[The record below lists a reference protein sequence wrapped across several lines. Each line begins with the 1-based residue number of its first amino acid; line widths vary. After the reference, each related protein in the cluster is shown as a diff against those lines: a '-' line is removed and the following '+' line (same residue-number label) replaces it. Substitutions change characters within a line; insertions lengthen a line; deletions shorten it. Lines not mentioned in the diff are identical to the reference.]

1 MEVLLMLNR
10 YICRYYK
17 TTLLMRNTLYYISLF
32 LILFSCD
39 TYVPYPM
46 LAEEDA
52 LLKLNCTIEKS
63 DSTIVYVSK
72 EYMIAHDHRSSG
84 ADKEKLNSSMKFTVN
99 GEETECRKRNS
110 GISESY
116 VIYHSFKAGDVIELF
131 CSAPGLPD
139 VSAKTTVPEIPQDL
153 VRDFWYVVEDNVL
166 KGRIAVDFD
175 SYSNLHL
182 SAFLDISTLTH
193 IYVDGVYDRS
203 TSDGWNRLLH
213 LTGRGEWGIDYQLP
227 KDYVGT
233 DEEGRLIEETTD
245 VEIGFNLEILS
256 DELYFAQLHQQSS
269 PMSPSSYTNV
279 KGGLGCVGAI
289 NRVVIDTFK
298 SDAQ

>member
-17 TTLLMRNTLYYISLF
+17 TTLLMRNTLYYISLL

-72 EYMIAHDHRSSG
+72 EYMIAHEHRSSG

-116 VIYHSFKAGDVIELF
+116 VIYHSFKSGDVIELF

-245 VEIGFNLEILS
+245 VEIGFDLEILS

-279 KGGLGCVGAI
+279 KGGLGCVGAV
-289 NRVVIDTFK
+289 NRFTIDTFK
-298 SDAQ
+298 SKSE

>member
-1 MEVLLMLNR
+1 MLNR

-17 TTLLMRNTLYYISLF
+17 TTLLMRNTLYYISLL

-72 EYMIAHDHRSSG
+72 EYMIAHEHRSSG

-131 CSAPGLPD
+131 CSAPGLPY

-166 KGRIAVDFD
+166 KGRIAADFD

>member
-17 TTLLMRNTLYYISLF
+17 TTLLMRNTLYYISLL

-72 EYMIAHDHRSSG
+72 EYMIAHEHRSSG

-166 KGRIAVDFD
+166 KGRIAADFD

-245 VEIGFNLEILS
+245 VEIGFDLEILS

>member
-1 MEVLLMLNR
+1 
-10 YICRYYK
+10 
-17 TTLLMRNTLYYISLF
+17 MRNTLYYISLL

-72 EYMIAHDHRSSG
+72 EYMIAHEHRSSG

>member
-1 MEVLLMLNR
+1 MLNR

-72 EYMIAHDHRSSG
+72 EYMIAHEHRSSG

>member
-17 TTLLMRNTLYYISLF
+17 TTLLMRNTLYFISLL

-72 EYMIAHDHRSSG
+72 EYMIAHEHRSSG

-153 VRDFWYVVEDNVL
+153 VRDFGYVVEDNVL

-182 SAFLDISTLTH
+182 SAFLDISTLTR

-203 TSDGWNRLLH
+203 TSDGWDRRLH

-289 NRVVIDTFK
+289 NRMVIDTFK

>member
-1 MEVLLMLNR
+1 MLNR

-17 TTLLMRNTLYYISLF
+17 TTLLMRNTLYYISLL

-72 EYMIAHDHRSSG
+72 EYMIAHEHRSSG

-153 VRDFWYVVEDNVL
+153 VRDFGYVVEDNVL

-233 DEEGRLIEETTD
+233 DEEGRLIEETID

>member
-1 MEVLLMLNR
+1 MLNR

-17 TTLLMRNTLYYISLF
+17 TTLLMRNTLYYISLL

-72 EYMIAHDHRSSG
+72 EYMIAHEHRSSG

-175 SYSNLHL
+175 RYSNLHL

>member
-17 TTLLMRNTLYYISLF
+17 TTLLMRNTLYYISLL

-72 EYMIAHDHRSSG
+72 EYMIAHEHRSSG

-175 SYSNLHL
+175 RYSNLHL

>member
-17 TTLLMRNTLYYISLF
+17 TTLLMRNTLYYISLL

-72 EYMIAHDHRSSG
+72 EYMIAHEHRSSG

>member
-17 TTLLMRNTLYYISLF
+17 TTLLMRNTLYYISLL

-72 EYMIAHDHRSSG
+72 EYMIAHEHRSSG

-289 NRVVIDTFK
+289 NRVLIDTFK

>member
-1 MEVLLMLNR
+1 MLNR

-17 TTLLMRNTLYYISLF
+17 TTLLMRNTLYYISLL

-72 EYMIAHDHRSSG
+72 EYMIAHEHRSSG

-289 NRVVIDTFK
+289 NRVLIDTFK

>member
-1 MEVLLMLNR
+1 MLNR

-17 TTLLMRNTLYYISLF
+17 TTLLMRNTLYYISLL

-72 EYMIAHDHRSSG
+72 EYMIAHEHRSSG

>member
-17 TTLLMRNTLYYISLF
+17 TTLLMRNTLYYISLL

-72 EYMIAHDHRSSG
+72 EYMIAHEHRSSG

-245 VEIGFNLEILS
+245 VEIGFDLEILS

-279 KGGLGCVGAI
+279 KGGLGCVGAV
-289 NRVVIDTFK
+289 NRFTIDTFK
-298 SDAQ
+298 SKSE

>member
-1 MEVLLMLNR
+1 
-10 YICRYYK
+10 
-17 TTLLMRNTLYYISLF
+17 
-32 LILFSCD
+32 
-39 TYVPYPM
+39 M

-72 EYMIAHDHRSSG
+72 EYMIAHEHRSSG

-166 KGRIAVDFD
+166 KGRIAADFD

>member
-1 MEVLLMLNR
+1 MLNR

-17 TTLLMRNTLYYISLF
+17 TTLLMRNTLYYISLL

-72 EYMIAHDHRSSG
+72 EYMIAHEHRSSG

-245 VEIGFNLEILS
+245 VEIGFDLEILS

-279 KGGLGCVGAI
+279 KGGLGCVGAV
-289 NRVVIDTFK
+289 NRFTIDTFK
-298 SDAQ
+298 SKSE

>member
-1 MEVLLMLNR
+1 MKGRLLTYL
-10 YICRYYK
+10 C
-17 TTLLMRNTLYYISLF
+17 LLF
-32 LILFSCD
+32 LITSCD
-39 TYVPYPM
+39 SYVPYPA

-52 LLKLNCTIEKS
+52 LIRLQCTVEEA
-63 DSTIVYVSK
+63 DSAVVSVSK
-72 EYMIAHDHRSSG
+72 EYMITHDHRPSG
-84 ADKEKLNSSMKFTVN
+84 SGRVPLNSSLEFRVN
-99 GEETECRKRNS
+99 GEELGFRNVRRGS
-110 GISESY
+110 VESY
-116 VIYHSFKAGDVIELF
+116 TVAHSFKAGDVIEVF

-153 VRDFWYVVEDNVL
+153 VRDFGYVVEDNVL

-203 TSDGWNRLLH
+203 TSDGWNRRLH